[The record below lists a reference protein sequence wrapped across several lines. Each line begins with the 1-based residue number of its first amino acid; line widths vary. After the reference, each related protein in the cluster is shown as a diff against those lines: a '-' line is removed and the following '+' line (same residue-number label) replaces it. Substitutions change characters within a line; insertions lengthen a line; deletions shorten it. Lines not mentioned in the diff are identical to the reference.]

1 MNRSVNILL
10 LVVSFPAMFLL
21 IYNMY
26 QSGIPFV
33 NFETAEIENQYLEY
47 AYLAFAGLILLIAGR
62 RAIHR
67 WVGVGMLRKPE
78 RFYWSASIGVER
90 KKQIRVFFIIEAIV
104 ALGFSAVCFAIDS
117 RSWSLQLVYAL
128 IFAEQIVFILIAN
141 NWYRIG
147 ISDKALVVADREV
160 NVLYFSGLRRVELHQ
175 QTVYFEYIEELQL
188 FFPANAID
196 KSDFKG
202 FRNALEDK
210 LNRDKVFFSEK
221 FKNY

>member
-10 LVVSFPAMFLL
+10 LVISFPAMFMTIYVGFGLPIFRLETEALENQVMEYIFLGFAFLLLL
-21 IYNMY
+21 IE
-26 QSGIPFV
+26 V
-33 NFETAEIENQYLEY
+33 
-47 AYLAFAGLILLIAGR
+47 R
-62 RAIHR
+62 RAVHR

-78 RFYWSASIGVER
+78 RFYWSAPIGAER
-90 KKQIRVFFIIEAIV
+90 KKQVRLFFIIEALV
-104 ALGFSAVCFAIDS
+104 ALGFALVCYKLTDK
-117 RSWSLQLVYAL
+117 SWPLQVVYAL
-128 IFAEQIVFILIAN
+128 IFAEQMIFLFVAN

-160 NVLYFSGLRRVELHQ
+160 NVLYFSGLRRVEIHQ
-175 QTVYFEYIEELQL
+175 QTVYFEYIEDLQL
-188 FFPANAID
+188 FFPVNAID
-196 KSDFKG
+196 KKDFSS